1 MIYDWGENCST
12 NAFSSPVHL
21 QVSCLFERKK
31 DGFLPNTPGERG
43 IETRKRR
50 ERHVSKHVFFP
61 ETKRLSSPAPL
72 FMDDR
77 KRRKNFTSS
86 AKHRYNHHNSVELFP
101 NNHCNRMEPNL
112 SQKTILGFVSLLKN
126 KSAWSESESPQIQQQ
141 KNITEYS
148 KNHLTPDWPI
158 TMHEQINEVK
168 WEFRVGLFLK
178 QCFWG
183 YTKAY
188 RTLFDRVSRNQK
200 QSEVFWP
207 IITWVTFDTLLKITL
222 PCHNYSKRWSV
233 EGVHISTQV

>member
-31 DGFLPNTPGERG
+31 DWFLPNTPGERG

-101 NNHCNRMEPNL
+101 NNHCNRMELNL
-112 SQKTILGFVSLLKN
+112 SQKTILGFISLLKTRAPDRKAKVHRFN
-126 KSAWSESESPQIQQQ
+126 SRKTLQNIKKIISLLIGQSQCMNRLMRLNGNSVLDSSRSNAFEDIQ
-141 KNITEYS
+141 KHTGRFSIECLETE
-148 KNHLTPDWPI
+148 N
-158 TMHEQINEVK
+158 
-168 WEFRVGLFLK
+168 
-178 QCFWG
+178 
-183 YTKAY
+183 
-188 RTLFDRVSRNQK
+188 NQK
-200 QSEVFWP
+200 FSDQ
-207 IITWVTFDTLLKITL
+207 
-222 PCHNYSKRWSV
+222 
-233 EGVHISTQV
+233 

>member
-1 MIYDWGENCST
+1 MDCFNPSGLGNISNEFYEQYLSSQSIVLFKMSSFWVEKTNNVIYDWGENCST

-101 NNHCNRMEPNL
+101 NNHCNRMELHL
-112 SQKTILGFVSLLKN
+112 SQKTILGFISLLKN

-168 WEFRVGLFLK
+168 WEFRVGLFPK
-178 QCFWG
+178 
-183 YTKAY
+183 
-188 RTLFDRVSRNQK
+188 
-200 QSEVFWP
+200 
-207 IITWVTFDTLLKITL
+207 
-222 PCHNYSKRWSV
+222 
-233 EGVHISTQV
+233 

>member
-1 MIYDWGENCST
+1 MDCFNPSGLGNISNEFYEQYLSSQSIVLFKMSSFWVEKTNNVIYDWGENCST

-101 NNHCNRMEPNL
+101 NNHCNRMELNL

-126 KSAWSESESPQIQQQ
+126 KSAWSESESPQIKQQ

-158 TMHEQINEVK
+158 IMHEQINEVK
-168 WEFRVGLFLK
+168 WEFRVGLFPK
-178 QCFWG
+178 
-183 YTKAY
+183 
-188 RTLFDRVSRNQK
+188 
-200 QSEVFWP
+200 
-207 IITWVTFDTLLKITL
+207 
-222 PCHNYSKRWSV
+222 
-233 EGVHISTQV
+233 

>member
-1 MIYDWGENCST
+1 MDCFNPSGLGNISNEFYEQYLSSQSIVLFKMSSFWVEKTNNVIYDWGENCST

-101 NNHCNRMEPNL
+101 NNHCNRMELNL

-126 KSAWSESESPQIQQQ
+126 KSAWSESESPQIHQQ

-168 WEFRVGLFLK
+168 WEFRVELFPK
-178 QCFWG
+178 
-183 YTKAY
+183 
-188 RTLFDRVSRNQK
+188 
-200 QSEVFWP
+200 
-207 IITWVTFDTLLKITL
+207 
-222 PCHNYSKRWSV
+222 
-233 EGVHISTQV
+233 

>member
-1 MIYDWGENCST
+1 MDCFNPSGLGNISNEFYEQYLSSQSIVLFKMSSFWVEKTNNVIYDWGENCST

-101 NNHCNRMEPNL
+101 NNHCNRMELNL
-112 SQKTILGFVSLLKN
+112 SQKTILGFISLLKN
-126 KSAWSESESPQIQQQ
+126 KSAWSESESPQIHQQ

-168 WEFRVGLFLK
+168 WEFRVELFPK
-178 QCFWG
+178 
-183 YTKAY
+183 
-188 RTLFDRVSRNQK
+188 
-200 QSEVFWP
+200 
-207 IITWVTFDTLLKITL
+207 
-222 PCHNYSKRWSV
+222 
-233 EGVHISTQV
+233 